1 MTAMMADFDKVTLPW
16 PEEGNAW
23 DGLPMARLG
32 LRVALYFADGYNPEV
47 RRPLMAI
54 IDQYV
59 AFTRGRI
66 RAYQRGGDRRR
77 QVASPAKPIDLD
89 KMRASV
95 DVVGSPFGLE
105 MSAEPDSAVSSHWS
119 MVTVASDQGYLLMHF
134 PLEAFDGAPVH
145 SFRNLFQ
152 KWCSEL
158 NVTHA
163 YAGLGLVLPVGGLAL
178 AAALRH
184 CGPFLNRFVGLD
196 ADDPISVT
204 IWCRE
209 GIRPVNWLTAINKN
223 WLAKVG
229 GEETVLRLGNGEIQ
243 AMPYTGGSIF
253 VAGASAQIGDVE
265 QDNFPRAFSMLGRA
279 VAPLRVDIPNAW
291 FDAPPG
297 HAAPPGFT
305 SKSGW
310 GMADPEELPALHYTK
325 SWMARFDGA

>member
-1 MTAMMADFDKVTLPW
+1 MMADFDKVTLPW

-59 AFTRGRI
+59 AFTGGRI

-209 GIRPVNWLTAINKN
+209 GIRPRQLADGHQQELAREGGRGGDRLASGQWRNPGDAIHRR
-223 WLAKVG
+223 LDLRCGRIRPDRRRGARQLPAG
-229 GEETVLRLGNGEIQ
+229 VLDAR
-243 AMPYTGGSIF
+243 
-253 VAGASAQIGDVE
+253 
-265 QDNFPRAFSMLGRA
+265 PRGRA
-279 VAPLRVDIPNAW
+279 VAGRHSQRLVRCAAW
-291 FDAPPG
+291 PRR
-297 HAAPPGFT
+297 AAGFHLQVRL
-305 SKSGW
+305 G
-310 GMADPEELPALHYTK
+310 
-325 SWMARFDGA
+325 DG